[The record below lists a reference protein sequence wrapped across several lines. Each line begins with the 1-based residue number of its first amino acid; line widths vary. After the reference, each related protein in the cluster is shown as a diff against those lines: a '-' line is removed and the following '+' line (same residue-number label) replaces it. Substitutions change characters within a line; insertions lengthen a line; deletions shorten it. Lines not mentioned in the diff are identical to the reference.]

1 MAESE
6 RLDVLQPQQNNEPN
20 QVSADEGDVIL
31 DGDGEELEAVVV
43 NGDGSGGED
52 EEDDDENDEDE
63 TQRGEL
69 RRLTPELE
77 TTESLSSVAPKKS
90 DNLDVAASAATAVE
104 LIWQVIVDDLAGSL
118 GNSGLETRTEARFK
132 EQVELSQQE
141 VPQCISP
148 QNSRAGTNNQLQ
160 LWVCPSPLSEL
171 SPTSVTQP
179 ISAAPSPTLPGQ
191 RLSLWKGSTLTVQE
205 ANLQTPSH
213 IRRIT
218 MPVLKTPIPDGYNW
232 RKYGQK
238 QVKSPNGSRSY
249 YRCTYSDCC
258 AKKIECSDHSGHV
271 IEIVKKGLHSHDL
284 PQKSNSKRESRVAT
298 PGRPIP
304 RSTIAEH
311 AVLFREPDPAV
322 LSEQPMQGKIE
333 AADVKYLD
341 SSASGESDAAEIKE
355 KHTCEPEPKKR
366 LNKDSLDCPDALF
379 RPGKK
384 NKFVVHAA
392 GDVGIS
398 GDGYRWRKYGQKM
411 VKGNAHPRNYYRCTS
426 AGCPVRKHI
435 ETAAENSSA
444 VIITYKGVHDHD
456 MPVPKKRHGPPSASL
471 VAAAAAA
478 GSMNAVQQQKSSMK
492 WSTGKEGEVAS
503 ETSPDA
509 GGDKDKAIES
519 ARTLLSIGFEI
530 KPC

>member
-1 MAESE
+1 
-6 RLDVLQPQQNNEPN
+6 
-20 QVSADEGDVIL
+20 
-31 DGDGEELEAVVV
+31 
-43 NGDGSGGED
+43 
-52 EEDDDENDEDE
+52 
-63 TQRGEL
+63 
-69 RRLTPELE
+69 
-77 TTESLSSVAPKKS
+77 
-90 DNLDVAASAATAVE
+90 
-104 LIWQVIVDDLAGSL
+104 
-118 GNSGLETRTEARFK
+118 
-132 EQVELSQQE
+132 
-141 VPQCISP
+141 
-148 QNSRAGTNNQLQ
+148 
-160 LWVCPSPLSEL
+160 
-171 SPTSVTQP
+171 
-179 ISAAPSPTLPGQ
+179 
-191 RLSLWKGSTLTVQE
+191 
-205 ANLQTPSH
+205 
-213 IRRIT
+213 

-322 LSEQPMQGKIE
+322 L
-333 AADVKYLD
+333 
-341 SSASGESDAAEIKE
+341 
-355 KHTCEPEPKKR
+355 
-366 LNKDSLDCPDALF
+366 
-379 RPGKK
+379 PGKK